1 MGGSVTAGSDD
12 ELGLQGRLEEH
23 MLGRALISGLIIAVL
38 ASILVINL
46 PPSRLR
52 HDAFPVVEPILDI
65 TGLGQSWN
73 LFAPNPRKSTLRL
86 AARMTYAD
94 GATFEWHQPESGPFV
109 GPYRVYRWQK
119 FADNLAQGRRPDL
132 WPAMAEWLAKNHRR
146 GGEEPTRVVL
156 VKQVYE
162 APSPGSDDRD
172 RTPWREEVLFR
183 AEFPSG
189 GSR

>member
-1 MGGSVTAGSDD
+1 MGGTVTAGSDDD

-23 MLGRALISGLIIAVL
+23 LLGRALLSGVILAVL
-38 ASILVINL
+38 AAILVINL
-46 PPSRLR
+46 PTSRLR
-52 HDAFPVVEPILDI
+52 YDAFPVVEPVLDI

-86 AARMTYAD
+86 AARMTYSD
-94 GATFEWHQPESGPFV
+94 GATFEWHHPESDPVV

-119 FADNLAQGRRPDL
+119 FADNLAQGKRPDL
-132 WPAMAEWLAKNHRR
+132 WPAMAEWLARNHRR
-146 GGEEPTRVVL
+146 GGEAPSRVVL
-156 VKQVYE
+156 VKQVYDPP
-162 APSPGSDDRD
+162 APGSDDR

-183 AEFPSG
+183 AEFPPG